1 MPHKLLLLA
10 VLLAPDGQ
18 DSPKLNV
25 LFVAV
30 DDLKPAIGCYGDRLA
45 KTPHLDALAAR
56 GTAFTR
62 AYCQQA
68 VCSPSRSSLLT
79 GRRPDTTKVWDLETH
94 FRTALPDVV
103 TLPQHFKAHGWHS
116 QAIGKIYHGGYD
128 DAPSWSA
135 NGQPGRFANRSSGVR
150 RISIRSPRSSRP

>member
-1 MPHKLLLLA
+1 MLTLLLLLA
-10 VLLAPDGQ
+10 SQEQKDR
-18 DSPKLNV
+18 LNV

-30 DDLKPAIGCYGDRLA
+30 DDLKPAIGRYGDAHA
-45 KTPHLDALAAR
+45 KTPNLDALAAR
-56 GTAFTR
+56 GIAFTR

-103 TLPQHFKAHGWHS
+103 TLPQHFKANGWHA
-116 QAIGKIYHGGYD
+116 QAFGKIYHGGYD
-128 DAPSWSA
+128 DPPSWSA
-135 NGQPGRFANRSSGVR
+135 PSSA
-150 RISIRSPRSSRP
+150 PRKRDQARGPQRGPPFEARDVADAELP